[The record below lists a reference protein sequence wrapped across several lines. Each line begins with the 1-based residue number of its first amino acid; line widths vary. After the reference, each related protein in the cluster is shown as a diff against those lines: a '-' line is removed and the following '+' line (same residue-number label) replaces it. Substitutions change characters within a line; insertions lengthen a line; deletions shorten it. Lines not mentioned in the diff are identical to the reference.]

1 MVLANRGAR
10 TPAGGEGLVPRSKG
24 AGPPGEVISDKAT
37 GVLPP
42 TAARITVNLVAKVLA
57 DLKRTVA
64 RTHLTQTD
72 VVNRAVSLYEYVD
85 SELSGGAEL
94 LLRKNG
100 TDYVVKL
107 L

>member
-1 MVLANRGAR
+1 MVLANRGGR

-24 AGPPGEVISDKAT
+24 AGLTGEVSDDAT
-37 GVLPP
+37 PGGAPP
-42 TAARITVNLVAKVLA
+42 TVARITVNLVAKVLA
-57 DLKRTVA
+57 DLRRTVA
-64 RTHLTQTD
+64 RTHLSQTD
-72 VVNRAVSLYEYVD
+72 VVNRALSLYEYVD

-100 TDYVVKL
+100 QDYVVKL

>member
-1 MVLANRGAR
+1 MVLANRGAP
-10 TPAGGEGLVPRSKG
+10 TPAGGGGLVPRGNG
-24 AGPPGEVISDKAT
+24 AGLPGEVISGQAAS
-37 GVLPP
+37 GPP
-42 TAARITVNLVAKVLA
+42 AAARITVNLVAKVLA
-57 DLKRTVA
+57 DLRRTVT
-64 RTHLTQTD
+64 RTHLSQTD

-100 TDYVVKL
+100 QDYVVKL

>member
-1 MVLANRGAR
+1 MVLANRGGQ
-10 TPAGGEGLVPRSKG
+10 TPAGGEGLVPRSNG
-24 AGPPGEVISDKAT
+24 AGLPGEVISNKTAS
-37 GVLPP
+37 GPPP
-42 TAARITVNLVAKVLA
+42 TATRITVNLVAKVLA

-64 RTHLTQTD
+64 RTQLSQTD

-85 SELSGGAEL
+85 CELSGGAEL

-100 TDYVVKL
+100 QDYVVKL

>member
-1 MVLANRGAR
+1 MVLANRGGR

-24 AGPPGEVISDKAT
+24 AGLPGEVSYDTTPA
-37 GVLPP
+37 GAPP
-42 TAARITVNLVAKVLA
+42 AVARITVNLVAKVLA

-64 RTHLTQTD
+64 RTHLSQTD
-72 VVNRAVSLYEYVD
+72 VVNRALSLYEYID

-100 TDYVVKL
+100 QDYVVKL

>member
-1 MVLANRGAR
+1 MWRCRLPGGP
-10 TPAGGEGLVPRSKG
+10 PAGVPAARGGL
-24 AGPPGEVISDKAT
+24 PGEVVSEKTNVGAPAT
-37 GVLPP
+37 V
-42 TAARITVNLVAKVLA
+42 ARITVNLVAKVLA
-57 DLKRTVA
+57 DLRQTVA

-85 SELSGGAEL
+85 CELSGGAEL

-100 TDYVVKL
+100 KDYVVKL

>member
-1 MVLANRGAR
+1 MVLANRGAQ

-24 AGPPGEVISDKAT
+24 AGPPGKVSERPA
-37 GVLPP
+37 GELPP

-57 DLKRTVA
+57 DLRRTVA
-64 RTHLTQTD
+64 RTHLSQTD

-100 TDYVVKL
+100 KDYVVKL